1 MKLLLVFLFT
11 FSILRGNTQQAVTF
25 PQSFMGNWKGILNW
39 QKTGN
44 DTLQTVN
51 IQLTIQPADTIGQ
64 YTWHLVYG
72 NLAADSRPY
81 ILKPA
86 APQKGHWL
94 IDEKNGIVL
103 DCYQTG
109 NRLNNVFSTEGVTI
123 INNYWLEN
131 EKLNIE
137 FFSYRQTPVN
147 TSGYGTAESPKVSS
161 YRMGSYQKAVLERVR

>member
-1 MKLLLVFLFT
+1 MKLLAIFLFT
-11 FSILRGNTQQAVTF
+11 FSALHGNTQQAVTF
-25 PQSFMGNWKGILNW
+25 PQSFIGTWKGTLNW
-39 QKTGN
+39 QKPGN
-44 DTLQTVN
+44 DTVQTVN
-51 IQLTIQPADTIGQ
+51 MQLIIQPSDSTGQ

-72 NLAADSRPY
+72 NLTTDSRPY

-103 DCYQTG
+103 DCYQNG
-109 NRLNNVFSTEGVTI
+109 NRISSVFSTEGVTI

-137 FFSYRQTPVN
+137 FFSYRQTPV
-147 TSGYGTAESPKVSS
+147 TVSGYGTAESPKVSS
-161 YRMGSYQKAVLERVR
+161 YRMGSYQKAVLKRVK